1 MKIFIKF
8 SLCHNCSPLE
18 NNIAM
23 HWNILERSASNDT
36 LCQVYLKL
44 VQWFWK
50 RNLFNMINDNNFLT
64 ELIGFPRVCFVSS
77 AVEIFLVILEINE
90 NIQNTKRHKSGRRTT
105 EYQRKKLILTV
116 SLGQL
121 NRKAAILMFC
131 FMYYLALRFLRH
143 FR

>member
-1 MKIFIKF
+1 MSQLL
-8 SLCHNCSPLE
+8 SLGKYNCSPWE
-18 NNIAM
+18 NSIAV

-44 VQWFWK
+44 VQWFWQ
-50 RNLFNMINDNNFLT
+50 RNLFNMINDNKFLT

-77 AVEIFLVILEINE
+77 AVEIFLAILEINE

-105 EYQRKKLILTV
+105 GYQRKKLILTV